1 VRLTVSAD
9 TGPSQISQIRW
20 ICAWKPAS
28 DPPSRA
34 YSDGLVVTPA
44 STPHEAASSISERFA
59 VSRKNFI

>member
-1 VRLTVSAD
+1 MRVEAGER
-9 TGPSQISQIRW
+9 
-20 ICAWKPAS
+20 
-28 DPPSRA
+28 PPSRA